1 MSYEMNDLQRAL
13 GRLEAKVDILL
24 TTQDREL
31 TDLRKRVSALERWRS
46 WLAGGFAVV
55 SFGWGVLLYLLK

>member
-1 MSYEMNDLQRAL
+1 MNDLQRAI

-46 WLAGGFAVV
+46 YLAGAFAIL
-55 SFGWGVLLYLLK
+55 SFLWGVLLFLLR